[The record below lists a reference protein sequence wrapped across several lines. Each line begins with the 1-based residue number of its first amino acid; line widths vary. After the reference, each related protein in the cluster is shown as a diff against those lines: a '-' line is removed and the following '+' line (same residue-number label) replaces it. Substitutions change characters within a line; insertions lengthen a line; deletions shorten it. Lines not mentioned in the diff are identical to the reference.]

1 VKRATA
7 AQRKKIRLKQSSLR
21 LIQQI
26 QSPDPTKKLIKQ
38 RMSEQRSSRYEQASE
53 QFVLLWGEM
62 ASAWGINK
70 TMAQIHAL
78 LYAENEPLD
87 TDTIMEQLRISRGN
101 ANMNL
106 RNLVQWQLVN
116 KVHFKGK
123 RKDFYTAEKD
133 VWTIVA
139 VLIDERQQREIA
151 PIQQN
156 LVDCLELFKNGEEL
170 SDEEEEFKERI
181 ENFIEFLEMFDRFT
195 RAMLPYINKKNLK
208 FLKKLVK
215 LAEAH
220 QSLKGEANTISAN
233 D

>member
-1 VKRATA
+1 MPQERSE
-7 AQRKKIRLKQSSLR
+7 RFKK
-21 LIQQI
+21 
-26 QSPDPTKKLIKQ
+26 
-38 RMSEQRSSRYEQASE
+38 ASE

-78 LYAENEPLD
+78 LYAESDPLD
-87 TDTIMEQLRISRGN
+87 TDMIMDRLHISRGN

-106 RNLVQWQLVN
+106 RNLVQWQLIN

-133 VWTIVA
+133 VWNIVA
-139 VLIDERQQREIA
+139 VLIHERQQREIA
-151 PIQQN
+151 PIQEN
-156 LVDCLELFKNGEEL
+156 LVGCLELFETGEEL
-170 SDEEEEFKERI
+170 TEEEADFKERI
-181 ENFIEFLEMFDRFT
+181 ESFIEFLEMFDRFT
-195 RAMLPYINKKNLK
+195 KAMLPYINKKNLK

-220 QSLKGEANTISAN
+220 QSLKGSSESTIPN
-233 D
+233 N

>member
-1 VKRATA
+1 
-7 AQRKKIRLKQSSLR
+7 
-21 LIQQI
+21 
-26 QSPDPTKKLIKQ
+26 
-38 RMSEQRSSRYEQASE
+38 MSEELSQRYEQASE

-87 TDTIMEQLRISRGN
+87 TDTIMEQLSISRGN

-106 RNLVQWQLVN
+106 RNLVQWQLVS

-123 RKDFYTAEKD
+123 RKDYYTAEKD
-133 VWTIVA
+133 VWNIVA

-156 LVDCLELFKNGEEL
+156 LVECLELFKNGEEL
-170 SDEEEEFKERI
+170 TEEEAEFKERI

-195 RAMLPYINKKNLK
+195 KAMLPYINKKNLK

-220 QSLKGEANTISAN
+220 QSLKGEATAASAK

>member
-1 VKRATA
+1 
-7 AQRKKIRLKQSSLR
+7 
-21 LIQQI
+21 
-26 QSPDPTKKLIKQ
+26 
-38 RMSEQRSSRYEQASE
+38 MSEKRSKRYEQASE

-123 RKDFYTAEKD
+123 RKDYYTAEKD
-133 VWTIVA
+133 VWNIVA

-156 LVDCLELFKNGEEL
+156 LVECLDLFENGEEL
-170 SDEEEEFKERI
+170 TKEEAEFKERI

-195 RAMLPYINKKNLK
+195 KAMLPYINKKNLK

-220 QSLKGEANTISAN
+220 QSLKGESNTVSAK